1 MTDAR
6 ARDNDVAPLQGP
18 RTEGQRALQLVPG
31 SLSVI
36 AGTIGVDKGTVSRWR
51 AGEKLPTP
59 AARSKL
65 HAAYAIEP
73 SAWDRAPLG
82 ASKTAPARE
91 AATSDVGTRST
102 LDETLDAI
110 DQVKTLL
117 SDATIAASERKGLL
131 DNLSKLLALRSRLE
145 EKAER
150 SALGVARLSVTPAD
164 VASGERPQ
172 ATLGCGLVRGQL
184 FTREGV
190 LVASTAQEGLM
201 RHRGRF
207 DRPGAP

>member
-31 SLSVI
+31 SLSTI

-51 AGEKLPTP
+51 NGEKLPTS

-82 ASKTAPARE
+82 AVAPKVPARSE
-91 AATSDVGTRST
+91 AAADVAARST

-117 SDATIAASERKGLL
+117 GDGSIAASERKGLL

-145 EKAER
+145 EKAELLEAR
-150 SALGVARLSVTPAD
+150 IVREHPRWVAIRRGLPDVLRHYPQFAEAVVTCLAD
-164 VASGERPQ
+164 PVVES
-172 ATLGCGLVRGQL
+172 
-184 FTREGV
+184 
-190 LVASTAQEGLM
+190 
-201 RHRGRF
+201 
-207 DRPGAP
+207 

>member
-145 EKAER
+145 EKAE
-150 SALGVARLSVTPAD
+150 LLEARIVREHPRWIAIRRGLAD
-164 VASGERPQ
+164 VLRPHPQ
-172 ATLGCGLVRGQL
+172 AA
-184 FTREGV
+184 EA
-190 LVASTAQEGLM
+190 VASWLADLEV
-201 RHRGRF
+201 
-207 DRPGAP
+207 DA